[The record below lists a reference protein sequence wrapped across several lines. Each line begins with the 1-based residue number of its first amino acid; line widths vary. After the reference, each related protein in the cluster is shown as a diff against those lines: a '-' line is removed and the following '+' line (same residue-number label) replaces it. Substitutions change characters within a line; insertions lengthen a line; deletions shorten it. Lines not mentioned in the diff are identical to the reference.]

1 MGQVGTEEEEEK
13 KRGLGLPESRGVAL
27 FCLVVVFGSLSHP
40 GLSLTLSLLSLSLSP
55 LVFLPRGLRPGSVV
69 RRNGAFLFFL
79 FFSCEISLLA
89 RLCDQGPFG
98 GWVALFTFVPGIEL
112 RACPPGLSGR

>member
-40 GLSLTLSLLSLSLSP
+40 GLSLTLSLLSLSLSRHSCFS
-55 LVFLPRGLRPGSVV
+55 LAASGL
-69 RRNGAFLFFL
+69 GA
-79 FFSCEISLLA
+79 
-89 RLCDQGPFG
+89 
-98 GWVALFTFVPGIEL
+98 
-112 RACPPGLSGR
+112 

>member
-40 GLSLTLSLLSLSLSP
+40 GLSLTLSLLSLSLSLATRVSP
-55 LVFLPRGLRPGSVV
+55 SRPPAWERSEKKWSFFVFFVFFV
-69 RRNGAFLFFL
+69 R
-79 FFSCEISLLA
+79 
-89 RLCDQGPFG
+89 D
-98 GWVALFTFVPGIEL
+98 
-112 RACPPGLSGR
+112 LSSRKTL